1 MFDYFIKEFS
11 ERPIA
16 TLASLVGIIGF
27 LISILNGKGETLP
40 LFQLQTSK
48 YFIFATC
55 FGLGALFGLIH
66 GQFGKSNFF
75 LGLALAPVFVFVL
88 AFAVGDVLF
97 NYTPDNFLNA
107 RALLDYGTLSPA
119 AKVAFMSFL
128 LSHIVYFALYVTSH
142 SKYQFGE
149 MRNYWFREGQYYT
162 LTIYGVAKLFALFV
176 IYFLVFLLVPLA
188 AFQAVAQ

>member
-1 MFDYFIKEFS
+1 MFDYFVKEFS

-27 LISILNGKGETLP
+27 LISILNGKNETLP
-40 LFQLQTSK
+40 LLQLQTSK

-55 FGLGALFGLIH
+55 LGLGALFGLIH

-97 NYTPDNFLNA
+97 NYTPDKILNA
-107 RALLDYGTLSPA
+107 KALLNYSNLSPPQ
-119 AKVAFMSFL
+119 KVALMSFL

-149 MRNYWFREGQYYT
+149 MRNYWFRDGQYYT
-162 LTIYGVAKLFALFV
+162 LTIYGASKLFALFL
-176 IYFLVFLLVPLA
+176 IYLLVFLLVPFA
-188 AFQAVAQ
+188 AIQAVAQ